1 MTELQQGIRIKERYV
16 LKDFKG
22 SGSFGEVWLAY
33 DEFLEIEVAIKLYI
47 SLDARGVE
55 EFKTEY
61 KTAYGLNHPNLLAAT
76 YFDVWQQRPFLVM
89 KYCPN
94 GSVGNIAGNTS
105 ERKIW
110 QFIHDVAAGLAF
122 LHEQEPE
129 PIIHQDIKPD
139 NILIDEKGRFL
150 ITDFGISKR
159 VRSTMRKQSKR
170 GAEAGATAYMGPER
184 FSKDPT
190 PIMASDIWSLGASIY
205 ELATGELPFCGMGG
219 GMQMQGAE
227 LPELDKA
234 WSNGLNFVMQSCL
247 AKDPWNR
254 PTAKLVVDYSS
265 IVLEGREPG
274 LTWAEDKG
282 DKGGVSGDGDE
293 NSGDNCK
300 DSKNTNSKSQLNKHV
315 IRNLGI
321 GLILIMT
328 AAVYFMSFGK
338 SPLEKEAE
346 ATWAEYVNQVKS
358 CQILISQGG
367 NDNVKPLLDAR
378 EAISSIK
385 SLEDKYAQ
393 VNPEYNDYSWLKSVL
408 DGKLNTAH
416 VAWVRAAEAQY
427 EKVKDVSKAV
437 EYYQLALKLK
447 DDPDTKSTYLNLAKK
462 IGYMIIKDIE
472 FRNVGDGTEI
482 ISDYGSTLYAS
493 NLKYLSA
500 RIIYDG
506 LDNTAITLYVKIITP
521 YGNLHTGSTSPSNYS
536 FKNDNIYVLKG
547 ENNKEELTGWGNK
560 TVGSYTSGTYRYEIW
575 YNNRKLF
582 SKEVVIH

>member
-1 MTELQQGIRIKERYV
+1 MAELRQGERIKERYV
-16 LKDFKG
+16 LKEFKG

-219 GMQMQGAE
+219 GMQMNGAE
-227 LPELDKA
+227 LPRLGSN

-247 AKDPWNR
+247 TKDPWRR
-254 PTAKLVVDYSS
+254 PLAKQIVDYAS
-265 IVLEGREPG
+265 IVLNEGISHNTVDFVKSAMNRKQSNIKCNIDKEKTESTIDNERIKQNSDMPSSKQQGKLLFLREGRVRKRFSQG
-274 LTWAEDKG
+274 INVVAVLLISYVGYNALTKEISSELQPAINVEKNVDIFNG
-282 DKGGVSGDGDE
+282 RRE
-293 NSGDNCK
+293 QNSEALTGATEIAYSLS
-300 DSKNTNSKSQLNKHV
+300 DSAAIADS
-315 IRNLGI
+315 IAAI
-321 GLILIMT
+321 EAAAIEAA
-328 AAVYFMSFGK
+328 AAV
-338 SPLEKEAE
+338 E
-346 ATWAEYVNQVKS
+346 
-358 CQILISQGG
+358 
-367 NDNVKPLLDAR
+367 
-378 EAISSIK
+378 
-385 SLEDKYAQ
+385 
-393 VNPEYNDYSWLKSVL
+393 
-408 DGKLNTAH
+408 
-416 VAWVRAAEAQY
+416 
-427 EKVKDVSKAV
+427 
-437 EYYQLALKLK
+437 
-447 DDPDTKSTYLNLAKK
+447 
-462 IGYMIIKDIE
+462 
-472 FRNVGDGTEI
+472 
-482 ISDYGSTLYAS
+482 TL
-493 NLKYLSA
+493 
-500 RIIYDG
+500 
-506 LDNTAITLYVKIITP
+506 V
-521 YGNLHTGSTSPSNYS
+521 H
-536 FKNDNIYVLKG
+536 
-547 ENNKEELTGWGNK
+547 
-560 TVGSYTSGTYRYEIW
+560 
-575 YNNRKLF
+575 
-582 SKEVVIH
+582 